1 MNTTIGRRTDFKTFD
16 SGIIEI
22 SEQVTDSYRRTLDEY
37 TKQLIDTKEQGIK
50 DSLKQLGWLPPEE
63 VDKVRDLLER
73 YLLESRFVYGEDYD
87 EIGEF
92 IGEYL

>member
-1 MNTTIGRRTDFKTFD
+1 MSTTLRRRMDFKTFE
-16 SGIIEI
+16 SGIIEM
-22 SEQVTDSYRRTLDEY
+22 SEQAIDSYGRALETY
-37 TKQLIDTKEQGIK
+37 TKQITDTKEKEIK
-50 DSLKQLGWLPPEE
+50 NSLKQLGWLPPEE

-87 EIGEF
+87 EIEEF